1 MAKRALI
8 SRLPEGSL
16 RNVIT
21 GLGALYLASAI
32 THFLIHPHL
41 TAAPVVLLVGVTAAT
56 IWVLR
61 WVMGRFE
68 LNEHLLETM
77 SAVIAMLA
85 ILTGAVHL
93 YFLTDFSQTTNLA
106 LLGIGLTCY
115 FLSARRMAL
124 VVVVTLCIWMVVAW
138 TAQPTEAWLHFTF
151 GLLAAAGLRVHSELR
166 RSTLENALAVA
177 QTELQT
183 REAAERRL
191 RESEERFALASKASA
206 DGLWDW
212 DVRSGQIHY
221 SPGWKA
227 MLGYLEIELSADP
240 DEWFSRV
247 HAEELALVQDQIRA
261 LQSRKSAKME
271 CDYRVLHKKGFYVW
285 VHATAL
291 ALWDEEGEAY
301 RIVGSQRDISSRKAN
316 EEKLY
321 FDAVHDPLTQLANRN
336 LLLDRL
342 QSAMK
347 RRRRDPS
354 QKFAVLFVDLD
365 YFKVINDTL
374 GHVAGDQLLQSVG
387 KRMRKT
393 VRELDTV
400 ARFGGDEF
408 VVLLDPVKD
417 PAEASRLAH
426 RILERIRRPF
436 EISGREAQMD
446 ASIGITLNEKGH
458 EDPVSILR
466 DADVAM
472 YRAKTMGRGR
482 VALSDELDDRR
493 VTASV
498 RLEGELPRALAR
510 DELELHFEPVF
521 ALQGGYIAGLEAQLK
536 WKHPVEGLLEWQ
548 DFGDSAERAGLT
560 EELLDW
566 MLGSLSEKLVEL
578 ERKDIA
584 LSSLQIGLDLFG
596 ALLNR
601 GDVDAELTPLLKR
614 HGEWPTAIGLEIAEK
629 DLISLSPEGF
639 QDLKKLRK
647 LGYQVSL
654 DQFGAGMLSLRQL
667 RELEATQVKLDRS
680 VAAEIV
686 KDPVMREVASVMV
699 NLAHDLHMK
708 VVALG
713 VEDERQAEM
722 LTAIG
727 CDFCQ
732 GSFYSRP
739 VHSDDVVPFLK
750 TDIHLSKEDAG
761 QKAFKQAGYS
771 GSLHI

>member
-1 MAKRALI
+1 MTKRALI

-21 GLGALYLASAI
+21 GLGALYLASAA

-41 TAAPVVLLVGVTAAT
+41 TAAPIVLLVGVTAAT
-56 IWVLR
+56 IWALR
-61 WVMGRFE
+61 WAMGRFE
-68 LNEHLLETM
+68 LNEHLLETL
-77 SAVIAMLA
+77 SAVIALLA
-85 ILTGAVHL
+85 ILTGAFHL

-115 FLSARRMAL
+115 FLSARRIAL

-151 GLLAAAGLRVHSELR
+151 GLLAAAGLRVHSEFR
-166 RSTLENALAVA
+166 RSTLESALTSA
-177 QTELQT
+177 QTELHT

-191 RESEERFALASKASA
+191 QESEERFALASKASA

-212 DVRSGQIHY
+212 DLRNDQIHY

-227 MLGYLEIELSADP
+227 MLGYLESELTAEP
-240 DEWFSRV
+240 DEWFSRI
-247 HAEELALVQDQIRA
+247 HAEELALVQEQTRA
-261 LQSRKSAKME
+261 LRSRKSAKME

-285 VHATAL
+285 VHVTAL

-321 FDAVHDPLTQLANRN
+321 FEAVHDPLTQLANRN

-347 RRRRDPS
+347 RSRRDPS
-354 QKFAVLFVDLD
+354 QQFAVLFVDLD

-374 GHVAGDQLLQSVG
+374 GHLAGDQLLQAVG
-387 KRMRKT
+387 KRMRET

-408 VVLLDPVKD
+408 VVLLDLVKD

-436 EISGREAQMD
+436 EISGREAQID

-458 EDPVSILR
+458 ADPVSVLR

-482 VALSDELDDRR
+482 VALFDELDDRR
-493 VTASV
+493 ATALA
-498 RLEGELPRALAR
+498 RLEGELPRALVR
-510 DELELHFEPVF
+510 QELELHFEPVF
-521 ALQGGYIAGLEAQLK
+521 ALQGGYIVGLEAQLR
-536 WKHPVEGLLEWQ
+536 WRHPVEGLLGWN
-548 DFGDSAERAGLT
+548 DFGDSAERAGLA

-566 MLGSLSEKLVEL
+566 TLEALKEKLVEL
-578 ERKDIA
+578 ERRDFP
-584 LSSLQIGLDLFG
+584 LSTLQIGLDLFG
-596 ALLNR
+596 AQLNR
-601 GDVDAELTPLLKR
+601 GDVEAAVTQLLNR
-614 HGEWPTAIGLEIAEK
+614 HGDWPTPIMLEVAEK
-629 DLISLSPEGF
+629 DLISLSREGF
-639 QDLKKLRK
+639 QELSKLRE
-647 LGYQVSL
+647 LGHQLSL
-654 DQFGAGMLSLRQL
+654 DHFGAGMLSLKQL
-667 RELEATQVKLDRS
+667 RELEATEIKLDPS
-680 VAAEIV
+680 VTAEIV
-686 KDPVMREVASVMV
+686 NDPVTREIASVTV

-713 VEDERQAEM
+713 VQEQRQADV
-722 LTAIG
+722 LTEIG

-732 GSFYSRP
+732 GSYYSRP
-739 VHSDDVVPFLK
+739 VHADDIVPFLK
-750 TDIHLSKEDAG
+750 TDIHLSKEG
-761 QKAFKQAGYS
+761 SQRKTFKQVS
-771 GSLHI
+771 